1 MTVPPLSA
9 SSIEPGRHA
18 REPPFH
24 VERLLQ
30 FRGFALQLGNPRIA
44 LAESIGNRA
53 ASSTGCSRSN
63 RPAALCHRN
72 KDGLSFH
79 RGGIPPRNEG
89 TVMTK
94 IQALVVSAAL
104 AIAMAAPVSAA
115 TSDPEVVIYRF
126 PGVRDDGSGPNSGLA
141 TVFSCT
147 NFSGA
152 TDTIRFVPRANDGA
166 LLGNTPFA
174 INHLQTLTVAT
185 KSVVAYIIGA
195 LPPTGF
201 MQQGTMA
208 IAATSTNMVCTAM
221 TIDAANAIPTFA
233 VPLHGIRFSP
243 APGSQE

>member
-30 FRGFALQLGNPRIA
+30 FRDFALQLGNPRIA

-79 RGGIPPRNEG
+79 RGGKSPRNEG

-104 AIAMAAPVSAA
+104 AIGMAVPASAA
-115 TSDPEVVIYRF
+115 TTDPEVIIYRF
-126 PGVRDDGSGPNSGLA
+126 PGVRDTGTGVA
-141 TVFSCT
+141 TSFHCT
-147 NFSGA
+147 NFSGVTETVRMVLRDASA
-152 TDTIRFVPRANDGA
+152 TIVSNNTYTILHLRTITVSTRLNAAYLHDLTIPILAPSGI
-166 LLGNTPFA
+166 FA
-174 INHLQTLTVAT
+174 
-185 KSVVAYIIGA
+185 
-195 LPPTGF
+195 
-201 MQQGTMA
+201 QGTVA
-208 IAATSTNMVCTAM
+208 IAATSINIICTAM
-221 TIDAANAIPTFA
+221 TIDASNPVPTGVA
-233 VPLHGIRFSP
+233 LRGIRFAP
-243 APGSQE
+243 VPGSQE